1 MCRSRQYTLT
11 FLSILLMFFAGWSVC
26 AAPSTD
32 GWDEALDRYDAIC
45 KKCIELKNKSLLGEA
60 ISADTFKGL
69 LTELADLRKT
79 LQNGSGSM
87 TEAQRTR
94 FEQIRR
100 TYFGTTEDSVV
111 AKETPR
117 ADTVSITDTLQTID
131 TPTDSL
137 DDKTPGFWSCFDGP
151 GKIRRCH
158 FGFAP
163 FAGIPTRKGLSA
175 KDLSAG
181 LAIFALDWKTK
192 VGAYLKG
199 CSTFYYK
206 TVSGICFSDGTLTD
220 GSYIWTTGNTGYSEF
235 SVTGGIIY
243 RFHPVVGVW
252 AGVGYSSRTVY
263 WESTDGAWYRVK
275 DASMRGVCPE
285 AGLLFTVGNFRHGN
299 LSILAG
305 GRFPMAKQI
314 AVDVGV
320 GWLF

>member
-11 FLSILLMFFAGWSVC
+11 FLSILLMFFAGWRVY
-26 AAPSTD
+26 AAPATD

-45 KKCIELKNKSLLGEA
+45 KKCIELKNKSLQGEA

-69 LTELADLRKT
+69 LSELADLRRT

-87 TEAQRTR
+87 TEAQRAR
-94 FEQIRR
+94 FEQIRK
-100 TYFGTTEDSVV
+100 TYFGDTSDNIAEEV
-111 AKETPR
+111 TPP
-117 ADTVSITDTLQTID
+117 ADTLETT
-131 TPTDSL
+131 TPEVQPCYDE
-137 DDKTPGFWSCFDGP
+137 PA
-151 GKIRRCH
+151 KIRRWH
-158 FGFAP
+158 FGAAP

-181 LAIFALDWKTK
+181 LAVFAIDGKSK

-206 TVSGICFSDGTLTD
+206 PVSGTCLSDGTLPD
-220 GSYIWTTGNTGYSEF
+220 GSYIWTTGNTGHSEF

-243 RFHPVVGVW
+243 RFHPVVGIW
-252 AGVGYSSRTVY
+252 AGAGYSSRTVY

-275 DASMRGVCPE
+275 DASGHGVCPE
-285 AGLLFTVGNFRHGN
+285 AGLLFTVGNFRCGS

-305 GRFPMAKQI
+305 GRFPMAKHA